1 MTTVQP
7 VRMLYMEDDPGAAR
21 LFQKRLEQHGY
32 LVDLASDGQEGLAK
46 YKTGIHDLIVVDQNM
61 PIYDGLQVIHQLAEA
76 GRLPPTI
83 MITGGGSEN
92 IAVQAMKLGAR
103 DYIVK
108 DVDGG
113 YLELLPSVIEQLL
126 EQERLIRE
134 RQEALDALEQRNRD
148 LALLNEVGQALAATL
163 NLEHIIERL
172 LMAAASITA
181 AKSSLV
187 WLRTESQEGWLCC
200 QKMFNRENGVQRVEF
215 TLAPGEGL
223 AGWVAQHGKS
233 AITDAPTPAPG
244 AETLPDRDVTSVL
257 AVPLRVRDSVIGVL
271 ELANK
276 ASGPFTANDQI
287 LVETMTSSGAIAIEN
302 ARLVETLRQQT
313 VDLQMQNED
322 LNAFSYSVAHDLKNP
337 LFSVIGSSSLLRSDD
352 LSPEQQAQLLE
363 GIEYGARKMS
373 NIVDELLLL
382 GQVRGMQDIEL
393 CPLNMEAILGEVQ
406 HRLAFMIQKYSPE
419 ISMPEHWPSVLGHP
433 PWVEEVWVN
442 YLSNAMKY
450 GGQPA
455 RIELGATPLPDG
467 MVRFWIRDN
476 GPGIPREKQAQL
488 FMPFTRLNQVAV
500 EGHGLG
506 LSIVHRIVKKLGGNI
521 GLESEVGQGSIF
533 SFTLPTQVMVSV

>member
-1 MTTVQP
+1 MTTKQA
-7 VRMLYMEDDPGAAR
+7 VRILYMEDDPGAAR

-32 LVDLASDGQEGLAK
+32 VIDLASDGQEGLTK
-46 YKTGIHDLIVVDQNM
+46 YKTGVHDLVVVDQNM
-61 PIYDGLQVIHQLAEA
+61 PIYDGLQVIHKLAKD

-83 MITGGGSEN
+83 MITGSGSEN

-108 DVDGG
+108 DVEGG

-126 EQERLIRE
+126 DQERLIRE

-148 LALLNEVGQALAATL
+148 LALLNEVGQALTATL
-163 NLEHIIERL
+163 NLEQIIERL
-172 LMAAASITA
+172 LMAATSITS

-187 WLRTESQEGWLCC
+187 WLWSESQPGWLCC
-200 QKMFNRENGVQRVEF
+200 QKVFYRDEDFQRVEL

-223 AGWVAQHGKS
+223 AGWVGHHGKS
-233 AITDAPTPAPG
+233 AITDAPTPTPGTDTAPI
-244 AETLPDRDVTSVL
+244 PDVTSVL

-276 ASGPFTANDQI
+276 AGGTFTANDQT
-287 LVETMTSSGAIAIEN
+287 LVETMASSAAIAIDN
-302 ARLVETLRQQT
+302 ARLVETFRQQAI
-313 VDLQMQNED
+313 DLKMQNED
-322 LNAFSYSVAHDLKNP
+322 LNAFSHSVAHDLKNP
-337 LFSVIGSSSLLRSDD
+337 LFSIVGSSNLLRQDG
-352 LSPEQQAQLLE
+352 LSPEQQMLLLE

-382 GQVRGMQDIEL
+382 GQVRKIEEVEL
-393 CPLNMEAILGEVQ
+393 SPLNMTAIVAEVQ
-406 HRLAFMIQKYSPE
+406 QRLAFMIDKYEPE
-419 ISMPEHWPSVLGHP
+419 IILPEHWPPVLGHA

-450 GGQPA
+450 GGQPP

-467 MVRFWIRDN
+467 MIRFWIRDN
-476 GPGIPREKQAQL
+476 GRGIPTEKQGQL
-488 FMPFTRLNQVAV
+488 FAPFTRLNQVVV

-506 LSIVHRIVKKLGGNI
+506 LSIVHRIVKKLGGEI
-521 GLESEVGQGSIF
+521 GVESEVGQGSIF
-533 SFTLPTQVMVSV
+533 SFTLPAPVAVTV